1 MAEVGRGREAIADTD
16 GDGAGKEANESKV
29 LKILRILATEPSES
43 PEHPDHWHTPQIGVR
58 SADRYG
64 LSRGCPGKNGRG
76 DCVSRPGEWRS
87 PQSDRSSLSS
97 SPEKTPAPA
106 REAGNA
112 GQRTVFENSLIGARF
127 RRDRFRGRLNQAAT
141 ATTAHLTALAACCPR
156 FIRCPL
162 VRCTF
167 FMRSTPAFA
176 RDLTLFFW

>member
-1 MAEVGRGREAIADTD
+1 MPELDRGGTRLPTPMATVPAKNGTNRVFG
-16 GDGAGKEANESKV
+16 
-29 LKILRILATEPSES
+29 KILRILANGPSES
-43 PEHPDHWHTPQIGVR
+43 PEHPDHWHTPRIGVR

-76 DCVSRPGEWRS
+76 DCASRLRLWLS
-87 PQSDRSSLSS
+87 PRSDRSSLSP
-97 SPEKTPAPA
+97 SPEKTPVPA
-106 REAGNA
+106 RGAGMA
-112 GQRTVFENSLIGARF
+112 AQRTVFENSLICARF

-141 ATTAHLTALAACCPR
+141 ATTAHLTTLAACCPR

-176 RDLTLFFW
+176 RDLTLLFW